1 MAKRPL
7 YSKIQ
12 ESPEFNTREKA
23 ASWAK
28 DQKKLYKQAGT
39 SLRYDVKRTDAQ
51 NWRAV
56 VSAKV

>member
-1 MAKRPL
+1 MAKKPI

-12 ESPEFNTREKA
+12 ESPEFSRREDA
-23 ASWAK
+23 AKWAK
-28 DQKKLYKQAGT
+28 DQKKIYKQAGT